1 MGRVPCGT
9 SGNRPRGRVRRECL
23 PRASTWAVV
32 PLRTRGSGGRHRPD
46 GATGGCMPKHG
57 ERYRAGF
64 DLTSKARSGKKL
76 LEALKLL
83 KQTPHPKFYEKLLI
97 SPP

>member
-32 PLRTRGSGGRHRPD
+32 PLRTRGSGGRHRHD
-46 GATGGCMPKHG
+46 GTTGGCMPKHG
-57 ERYRAGF
+57 KRYPAAF
-64 DLTSKARSGKKL
+64 DLTSKAGSVKNL
-76 LEALKLL
+76 VDALKLL
-83 KQTPHPKFYEKLLI
+83 QQTAHAKFDETI
-97 SPP
+97 VIPS